1 MSAPHG
7 LPPARPMQAY
17 SHLRGLSASSNRPSG
32 PPPPIGKA
40 PVSGRSSRAGAAGG
54 GDGGTSPRVTTPRGN
69 AAALAAASS
78 VLGGPAAPSAPPPVP
93 RIDGERMQHQQGQQQ
108 QGRNSSG
115 GGQQGP
121 PPPPG
126 ASFEGG
132 RAAAMS
138 GKPELTG
145 GPHRGKEKRQY
156 IFRNKYLDDAR
167 DSARRLQL
175 LDLVKM
181 LSASNIRQA
190 DEIDALRRK
199 QQELEKRLE
208 QFAPLEGLLH
218 FMEDSEDPRL
228 VSMLAPAPKQ
238 PGRGKAIRTGGGAG
252 GVTFSGDRIMALSDY
267 GAAAAAAHP
276 PETQVTA
283 RLVSEKVLALMR
295 LCGDGEG
302 VEDEEL
308 LREVREVESAMMG
321 VRVQE
326 HRARMTGGGGMGSNN
341 SKVSSNMESGMLGL
355 GEEMARRVMRL
366 RAHLLNRRLRANR
379 RRTAGQGTTRGGAGM
394 LRRIR
399 LLRRLLPSAHLSG

>member
-1 MSAPHG
+1 
-7 LPPARPMQAY
+7 
-17 SHLRGLSASSNRPSG
+17 
-32 PPPPIGKA
+32 
-40 PVSGRSSRAGAAGG
+40 
-54 GDGGTSPRVTTPRGN
+54 
-69 AAALAAASS
+69 
-78 VLGGPAAPSAPPPVP
+78 
-93 RIDGERMQHQQGQQQ
+93 
-108 QGRNSSG
+108 
-115 GGQQGP
+115 
-121 PPPPG
+121 
-126 ASFEGG
+126 
-132 RAAAMS
+132 MS

-238 PGRGKAIRTGGGAG
+238 PGRGKAIRSGGGGG

-326 HRARMTGGGGMGSNN
+326 HRARMTGGGGDGQQQQQSQQQQQQQYGEWHVGFGGGDGQE
-341 SKVSSNMESGMLGL
+341 SDAPPGTPSQPPSSRQSTAHGRPGDDSW
-355 GEEMARRVMRL
+355 GGRYAEEDPFAAEIAAVGTSVRVRL
-366 RAHLLNRRLRANR
+366 RLKKSEKSGGLARPLLFRVPAFAWCMAFCIL
-379 RRTAGQGTTRGGAGM
+379 GM
-394 LRRIR
+394 HMF
-399 LLRRLLPSAHLSG
+399 S